1 MGVEFKSG
9 SGVRSLISDV
19 VSAVSVGLFVVVFQT
34 VRLLELA
41 LNRLRTRRRVT
52 EHLHSRVQT
61 VPSHSL
67 RKRKLAKI
75 LIFSQKYYQKALCM
89 FENIDF
95 TLLNIRLFYYKYYY
109 FNYKTSYFI
118 SFIFS
123 YSSANLSA
131 LRVCQKGK
139 YTNKS
144 TLTNLLT

>member
-19 VSAVSVGLFVVVFQT
+19 VPAVSVGLFVVVFQT

-75 LIFSQKYYQKALCM
+75 LIFSQKYY
-89 FENIDF
+89 
-95 TLLNIRLFYYKYYY
+95 
-109 FNYKTSYFI
+109 
-118 SFIFS
+118 
-123 YSSANLSA
+123 
-131 LRVCQKGK
+131 
-139 YTNKS
+139 
-144 TLTNLLT
+144 